1 MRVRSPVVLAI
12 VGALIVLAAAAVL
25 VIFLVTDDE
34 EDEPGATAV
43 PTLSAATGQ
52 VVTDG
57 ICNATVPIVWTD
69 SGNGRGLTAANG
81 RYQVFGGQAADD
93 TAWQQAVQLALDQ
106 AERHPDS
113 QITQGDD
120 FVRVTYPDDTGLV
133 YRGRYEGIYCD
144 FSVTP
149 ATGRALTDE
158 EKAGYEAAVASLAS
172 AG

>member
-12 VGALIVLAAAAVL
+12 IGALIVLAAAAVL

-34 EDEPGATAV
+34 EGEPGATGV

-57 ICNATVPIVWTD
+57 ICNATVPIEWTD

-81 RYQVFGGQAADD
+81 RYQVFGGRAADD
-93 TAWQQAVQLALDQ
+93 AAWQQAVQLALDQ
-106 AERHPDS
+106 AKRHPDS

-120 FVRVTYPDDTGLV
+120 FVRVAYPDDTGLV

-144 FSVTP
+144 FSVT
-149 ATGRALTDE
+149 ASGHALTDD
-158 EKAGYEAAVASLAS
+158 EKSGFDAAVASLGP